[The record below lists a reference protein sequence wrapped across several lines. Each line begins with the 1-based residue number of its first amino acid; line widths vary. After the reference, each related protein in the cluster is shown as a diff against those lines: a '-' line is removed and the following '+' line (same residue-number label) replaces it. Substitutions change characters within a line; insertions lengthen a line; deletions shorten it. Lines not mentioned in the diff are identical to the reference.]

1 MKVTFSNL
9 GKYGEFGNQ
18 LFEIATTVAYGL
30 RTGRQSV
37 FPAWKCINSSK
48 EYSQY
53 FKNKIKEENVDFT
66 KQYTEEAYYFN
77 PIPDFEESVIDL
89 KGYFQSDKYFNYFK
103 TEIFNLFEP
112 NEDIAKNIKK
122 LQYINTVGL
131 QLRFY
136 DRGFID
142 PTQYYYSSDEN
153 IAYLKKAINYFG
165 KGKTYI
171 VTTNN
176 TVKAKKMFGLYD
188 NFIFLG
194 DLNYTNIEEFFI
206 QTKCENNIISNSTF
220 GWWGAYL
227 NKNTG
232 KTIAPKLWFKSK
244 EPWFDTRDLY
254 PANWQII

>member
-18 LFEIATTVAYGL
+18 LFEIAATYAYGL
-30 RTGRQSV
+30 RTGRSSV
-37 FPAWKCINSSK
+37 FPKWRCINSGR
-48 EYSQY
+48 EYAKY
-53 FKNKIKEENVDFT
+53 FKNKIKEEDVAFT
-66 KQYTEEAYYFN
+66 KQYTEEAYFFN
-77 PIPDFEESVIDL
+77 PIPDFNDDIVDL

-103 TEIFNLFEP
+103 PEIYSLFEP
-112 NEDIAKNIKK
+112 IEEIANNIEKLDYKNS
-122 LQYINTVGL
+122 VCL

-153 IAYLKKAINYFG
+153 IDYLKKAINYFG
-165 KGKTYI
+165 KNKTFI
-171 VTTNN
+171 ITTNN
-176 TVKAKKMFGLYD
+176 TIKAKKMFNSYS
-188 NFIFLG
+188 NFIFLA
-194 DLNYTNIEEFFI
+194 DLNFSNIEEFFI

-227 NKNTG
+227 NKNG
-232 KTIAPKLWFKSK
+232 GEVIAPKLWFKSK

-254 PANWQII
+254 PTNWTVS